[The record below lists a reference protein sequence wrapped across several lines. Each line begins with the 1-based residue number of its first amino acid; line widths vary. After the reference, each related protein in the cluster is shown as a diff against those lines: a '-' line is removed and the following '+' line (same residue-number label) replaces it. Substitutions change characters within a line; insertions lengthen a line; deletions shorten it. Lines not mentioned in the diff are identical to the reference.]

1 MIRFLR
7 KKPKRNLVP
16 SIWSIRKHPND
27 AGVKRDSILSA
38 FKKSKKKD
46 PLGVT
51 GKKK

>member
-1 MIRFLR
+1 MVRIFR
-7 KKPKRNLVP
+7 KKPKRNLAP
-16 SIWSIRKHPND
+16 GIFSLKRHPND
-27 AGVKRDSILSA
+27 AGLKRDSILSA